1 MLKSKLTKLTKRY
14 NILAFPQLNLNYW
27 AINKVATSTMC
38 NHLLIQT
45 GATIDTQHNSGQ
57 VGKRMTSTLH
67 IDRET
72 AYTNGLINFAIVR
85 SPYARFESC
94 YRHFKYPKN
103 DIQYAGSHKARF
115 DPAWSP
121 DDFLDHIERVF
132 DKGHV
137 GNKHYAKQSWF
148 IPDPERLD
156 HIIKLESLAQDWP
169 FDFPA
174 PNFVSN
180 STSPADNLQ
189 YNTDKLTHLYQED
202 FDTFGY

>member
-1 MLKSKLTKLTKRY
+1 MLKSKITKLTKRY

-27 AINKVATSTMC
+27 GINKVATSTMC

-45 GATIDTQHNSGQ
+45 GATIDTQNKSGQ

-94 YRHFKYPKN
+94 YRHFKYPK
-103 DIQYAGSHKARF
+103 DDVQSFGSRKAKF
-115 DPAWSP
+115 HPVWSP
-121 DDFLDHIERVF
+121 DDFLDHIEKVF
-132 DKGHV
+132 AKGKI
-137 GNKHYAKQSWF
+137 GNKHYSKQSWF
-148 IPDPERLD
+148 IPEPERLD
-156 HIIKLESLAQDWP
+156 HVIKLENLVKNWP
-169 FDFPA
+169 FDFSP

-180 STSPADNLQ
+180 PTTRVWNIK
-189 YNTDKLTHLYQED
+189 YNKDKLQHLYAED
-202 FDTFGY
+202 FNAFGY

>member
-45 GATIDTQHNSGQ
+45 GATIDTQHKSGQ
-57 VGKRMTSTLH
+57 VGKRMTSTFH

-103 DIQYAGSHKARF
+103 DIQYAGSHKAKF
-115 DPAWSP
+115 NPAWSP
-121 DDFLDHIERVF
+121 DDFLEHIETVF
-132 DKGHV
+132 NKGHV
-137 GNKHYAKQSWF
+137 GNKHYSKQSWF

-156 HIIKLESLAQDWP
+156 HIIKLEYPALNSSMIN
-169 FDFPA
+169 FD
-174 PNFVSN
+174 S
-180 STSPADNLQ
+180 SDR
-189 YNTDKLTHLYQED
+189 
-202 FDTFGY
+202 